1 MLPKT
6 TWDENSLNN
15 ESFRN
20 FRTSRFILHEL
31 RLKKRPTFLNW
42 VFCRIPELP
51 SKFGDVLPQTPPTD
65 HCEAVSIV
73 ACEIHRLPKLK
84 ETIFTQM
91 GFHYFWIVRNI
102 VIVSFCKL
110 KMENS
115 KETSSIQKTLGKRKL
130 YHLHWIFA

>member
-6 TWDENSLNN
+6 TWDENLLNN

-20 FRTSRFILHEL
+20 FRTSRFILHGL
-31 RLKKRPTFLNW
+31 KLKKRPTFLNW
-42 VFCRIPELP
+42 AFCTIPELF
-51 SKFGDVLPQTPPTD
+51 SKFGDVLLQTLAPD
-65 HCEAVSIV
+65 HCEVDSIV

-84 ETIFTQM
+84 EAIFTQM
-91 GFHYFWIVRNI
+91 GFHYFLMVRNI

-110 KMENS
+110 NIENCT
-115 KETSSIQKTLGKRKL
+115 ETSSIQKTLGNGKL